1 VRRIASLRRALSSGH
16 DRCKRDYTAMTGRL
30 RASVVLIWT
39 YAPAV
44 VWACPECPI
53 GKTAREQVLAH
64 DFAQNLLIAL
74 APFLLIAATCVW
86 AEGIG
91 KRGYRAER

>member
-1 VRRIASLRRALSSGH
+1 MLGWLH
-16 DRCKRDYTAMTGRL
+16 
-30 RASVVLIWT
+30 ASVALLIALGT
-39 YAPAV
+39 PATA
-44 VWACPECPI
+44 WACPECPI
-53 GKTAREQVLAH
+53 GETARQQVLAQ

-91 KRGYRAER
+91 KRAHRRER

>member
-1 VRRIASLRRALSSGH
+1 MLGW
-16 DRCKRDYTAMTGRL
+16 L
-30 RASVVLIWT
+30 RASVALLI
-39 YAPAV
+39 APAAAR
-44 VWACPECPI
+44 ACPECPI
-53 GKTAREQVLAH
+53 GETARQQVLAQ

-91 KRGYRAER
+91 KPARPPER